1 MNDSIKASIVIN
13 PTPPTT
19 LETRGEAPDAVLV
32 AEATDRDAERD
43 TEPDTVELA
52 EALWFLADEP
62 DRDSADGIDV
72 MVELPE
78 TIRTGVFVTVA
89 ESERIL
95 SVTRFS
101 GRVVTLTDALVPL
114 GLAPVVAALTLSSL
128 MPK

>member
-1 MNDSIKASIVIN
+1 MNDSIRASIVIN
-13 PTPPTT
+13 PTPPTA
-19 LETRGEAPDAVLV
+19 LETRGEALDAGLV
-32 AEATDRDAERD
+32 GEATDWDADRA
-43 TEPDTVELA
+43 TEADTVEL
-52 EALWFLADEP
+52 ALWFLADEP
-62 DRDSADGIDV
+62 DRDAVDGMDV
-72 MVELPE
+72 MVEFPE

-114 GLAPVVAALTLSSL
+114 GLAPVVAALTLSLL

>member
-1 MNDSIKASIVIN
+1 
-13 PTPPTT
+13 
-19 LETRGEAPDAVLV
+19 
-32 AEATDRDAERD
+32 
-43 TEPDTVELA
+43 
-52 EALWFLADEP
+52 
-62 DRDSADGIDV
+62 
-72 MVELPE
+72 MVEFPE

-114 GLAPVVAALTLSSL
+114 GLAPVVAALTLSLL